1 MPTCWRCDPCSTRMG
16 TYNNLWIL
24 SQSLCTNKTNRCIA
38 YQRVICILKTFILW
52 QAVKQLVWLPP
63 HRKKKNAE
71 ALATTASQSQL
82 VIDWTHRIQN
92 AGRKIKEMLSSV
104 AVTAVAVAAINVTA
118 FTITLAAPGVAITAV
133 TV

>member
-1 MPTCWRCDPCSTRMG
+1 M
-16 TYNNLWIL
+16 
-24 SQSLCTNKTNRCIA
+24 
-38 YQRVICILKTFILW
+38 
-52 QAVKQLVWLPP
+52 VWLPP
-63 HRKKKNAE
+63 HRNAE

-118 FTITLAAPGVAITAV
+118 FTITLAAPGLAITAV
-133 TV
+133 TI